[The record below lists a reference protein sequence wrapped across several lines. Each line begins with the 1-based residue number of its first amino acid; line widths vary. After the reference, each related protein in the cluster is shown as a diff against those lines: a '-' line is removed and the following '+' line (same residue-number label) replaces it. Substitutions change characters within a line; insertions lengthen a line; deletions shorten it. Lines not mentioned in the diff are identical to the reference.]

1 MVISKLTLEEVAKLF
16 AKEVAQQQS
25 EIFWEKYANSF
36 QAVKEEESIL
46 LKALDFTDITFYTD
60 IGLDGK
66 PDDCSFCLDS
76 SDKYEDCYI
85 SFSANKTDN
94 WSQHQIRM
102 MLLVLLV
109 RRQKEGFPKKAKVK
123 ESGYYTSHNDEPFQ
137 KKCLKQDSKI

>member
-16 AKEVAQQQS
+16 AKEASQQQS
-25 EIFWEKYANSF
+25 EFVWEKYANSF

-46 LKALDFTDITFYTD
+46 LKALDFTDITFHLYTD
-60 IGLDGK
+60 IDGE
-66 PDDCSFCLDS
+66 PYEYNISLDS

-94 WSQHQIRM
+94 WSLHQIRM

-109 RRQKEGFPKKAKVK
+109 RRQKEGFPKKVKGK
-123 ESGYYTSHNDEPFQ
+123 ESDYYTSHNDEPFQ